1 MLIQNFGVTNEEHYG
16 TQMYVMVFSEVVNSD
31 SLFRH
36 CTLCYALLLAEKV
49 LTGFSTK
56 LRMFSN
62 AWAGLMRLR
71 GGLIGLLVC
80 LHLFLLLKA
89 ITLV

>member
-62 AWAGLMRLR
+62 AWRWPHASARWPDW
-71 GGLIGLLVC
+71 LISLPASLVT
-80 LHLFLLLKA
+80 A
-89 ITLV
+89 